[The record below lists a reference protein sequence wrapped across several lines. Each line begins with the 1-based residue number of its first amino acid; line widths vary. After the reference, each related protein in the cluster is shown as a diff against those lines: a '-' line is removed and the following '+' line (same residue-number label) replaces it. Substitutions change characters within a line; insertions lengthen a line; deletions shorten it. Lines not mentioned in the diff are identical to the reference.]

1 MGLWCKVPRGRD
13 RAEYQVL
20 VFDYAAVDQDQ
31 FWASWRAVGGM
42 GQGLVTETGRAVCGP
57 VVPPP
62 VPEPQIIKHPASK
75 AVSRWGRVW
84 LALCGLGRALR
95 DALFPWEKRDDE
107 SDPGPGD
114 HNGGRR

>member
-20 VFDYAAVDQDQ
+20 VFDYAATDQDQ

-42 GQGLVTETGRAVCGP
+42 QQGLVTETGRVVGGP
-57 VVPPP
+57 VLPPP
-62 VPEPQIIKHPASK
+62 VPEPPIIKHPA
-75 AVSRWGRVW
+75 ARTVSRWGRVW

-95 DALFPWEKRDDE
+95 DACLPWERRDAE
-107 SDPGPGD
+107 
-114 HNGGRR
+114 